1 MIIILIGLFQRK
13 SKQVRFRIFFS
24 EENPWNNICHFTLG
38 NSRRKQAFT
47 VHLPLVG
54 NTKQGQK
61 PRLMESQH
69 EFFLSTTGNSISFLT
84 EPWNFHMLFFQYSC
98 LNFFWNRLASPPFPS
113 ISAQKLSAKVLKNTL
128 INTSQIKS
136 QKKLTK
142 HCVQKL
148 DFHLS
153 DTYYQTGV

>member
-1 MIIILIGLFQRK
+1 MSLYPWKFPECG
-13 SKQVRFRIFFS
+13 
-24 EENPWNNICHFTLG
+24 EN
-38 NSRRKQAFT
+38 T

-61 PRLMESQH
+61 PRLMERQH
-69 EFFLSTTGNSISFLT
+69 DFFLNTTGNSISFLI